1 MSDKK
6 ISVIMSVFNDEAN
19 IENSIN
25 SILSQTYKEFELLV
39 LDDFSSDSTPK
50 ILNKFK
56 HDARVKIYS
65 NDKNIGLTKSLNFL
79 IEQSTGM
86 YIFRQ
91 DSDDYSLPSRFIKQ
105 LNILENTPFKVC
117 TTRAF
122 NIQTQKKIPGI
133 SSWFPKKLTMKFK
146 NPYIHGTLSIEKTLL
161 KDIGNYDEGYL
172 YSQDFKLYLDIIK
185 KNEKIYEI
193 KEPLYMLNTSN
204 NISTNQK
211 ELQKSYF
218 DKALKENK

>member
-65 NDKNIGLTKSLNFL
+65 NDKK
-79 IEQSTGM
+79 
-86 YIFRQ
+86 Y
-91 DSDDYSLPSRFIKQ
+91 
-105 LNILENTPFKVC
+105 
-117 TTRAF
+117 
-122 NIQTQKKIPGI
+122 
-133 SSWFPKKLTMKFK
+133 
-146 NPYIHGTLSIEKTLL
+146 
-161 KDIGNYDEGYL
+161 
-172 YSQDFKLYLDIIK
+172 
-185 KNEKIYEI
+185 
-193 KEPLYMLNTSN
+193 
-204 NISTNQK
+204 
-211 ELQKSYF
+211 
-218 DKALKENK
+218 

>member
-1 MSDKK
+1 
-6 ISVIMSVFNDEAN
+6 MSVFNDEAN
-19 IENSIN
+19 IENSMN

-56 HDARVKIYS
+56 HAARVKIYS

-105 LNILENTPFKVC
+105 LKILENTPFKVC

-122 NIQTQKKIPGI
+122 NIQTQKKFLELAHG
-133 SSWFPKKLTMKFK
+133 SQK
-146 NPYIHGTLSIEKTLL
+146 N
-161 KDIGNYDEGYL
+161 
-172 YSQDFKLYLDIIK
+172 
-185 KNEKIYEI
+185 
-193 KEPLYMLNTSN
+193 
-204 NISTNQK
+204 
-211 ELQKSYF
+211 
-218 DKALKENK
+218 